1 MQMREKVLAGG
12 FGAAVAFYFV
22 PVVWEWFVTPVDNA
36 KQNLASAT
44 KIHDERKLE
53 RRGVSNKQEQLMAW
67 KGRSLSPKP
76 QDAARHYQQWL
87 TALAEVVGEFSNV
100 QVTPDPV
107 TVAANQPFSTVRFKL
122 KADATMAQ
130 VRQFLFRFFQADLL
144 HSITQLN
151 LESPSATGN
160 PKLSVNMSF
169 EALSLKD
176 AQPRGPTVFAR
187 TEVAED
193 WQDSTQPLVVRHAEG
208 FPTKTPFLVRV
219 GKHYFEVKE
228 ATDNRWT
235 LSPDPNSPQSATG
248 RPVSLLAD
256 DPVEFA
262 PVHPEFSKRAI
273 ADFDPILK
281 RNLFVKPVPYAPKL
295 EFVGS
300 KTFSRGGSLDLTCRA
315 LGFDRLLGEPIFTL
329 QGDDAPIG
337 MSLDGTSG
345 KLTWKPNDE
354 QALGDFKLNVVV
366 KAAGLKD
373 LLKQELVVSFKQS
386 NKPPKFELV
395 GERHAVLGKEF
406 SMPVKATDE
415 DPETKLAYSLAPGAP
430 EGSTINAETG
440 EFKWTPPVTTV
451 PGPIK
456 LTVQVADN
464 GNPPNTVKQ
473 EVTITV
479 GDDLAQFT
487 ELTGIFDKNGKRE
500 LWLSD
505 KSTNRLI
512 VLKEGE
518 ILRYADIEATV
529 VRIDK
534 KSVLLKKK
542 DDALWRLDLGDTLK
556 KLRKL
561 EPAAAP
567 ETPKKPS

>member
-1 MQMREKVLAGG
+1 MQLREKVLAGG
-12 FGAAVAFYFV
+12 LLVAVVFYFG
-22 PVVWEWFVTPVDNA
+22 PTVWEGFIAPIQDAERT
-36 KQNLASAT
+36 LESAT
-44 KIHDERKLE
+44 KIHGDRKLE
-53 RRGVSNKQEQLMAW
+53 KQNIEAKQKLFSEW

-76 QDAARHYQQWL
+76 QDAARNYQQWL
-87 TALAEVVGEFSNV
+87 TELAEDVGEFSNV

-122 KADATMAQ
+122 KAEATMAQ
-130 VRQFLFRFFQADLL
+130 VRLFLFRFFQADLL

-151 LESPSATGN
+151 LESPAVTGN
-160 PKLSVNMSF
+160 PKLTVNMSF

-176 AQPRGPTVFAR
+176 AQPRGTTVFAR

-193 WQDSTQPLVVRHAEG
+193 WQDPTQPLVVRHAEG

-228 ATDNRWT
+228 AADHRWT
-235 LSPDPNSPQSATG
+235 LAPDPNSPQSAVG

-256 DPVEFA
+256 ETVEFA

-273 ADFDPILK
+273 AHFDPILK

-295 EFVGS
+295 DFVGS
-300 KTFSRGGSLDLTCRA
+300 KSFSRGGTLDLTCRA
-315 LGFDRLLGEPIFTL
+315 IGFDLSQGEPIFAL
-329 QGDDAPIG
+329 EGDAPSG
-337 MSLDGTSG
+337 MALDGRSG
-345 KLTWKPNDE
+345 KLSWKPDDA
-354 QALGDFKLNVVV
+354 QALGDFKLNVIV
-366 KAAGLKD
+366 KAAGLKEQ
-373 LLKQELVVSFKQS
+373 LKQELIVSLKQS
-386 NKPPKFELV
+386 NKPPKFESIS
-395 GERHAVLGKEF
+395 ERHAVLGKEF
-406 SMPVKATDE
+406 SMPVKVTDE
-415 DPETKLAYSLAPGAP
+415 DPDTKLSFSLAPGAP
-430 EGSTINAETG
+430 EGAKIDAESG
-440 EFKWTPPVTTV
+440 EFKWTPPATMV
-451 PGPIK
+451 PGPVK

-518 ILRYADIEATV
+518 VLRYADIEATV
-529 VRIDK
+529 FRIDK
-534 KSVLLKKK
+534 KTVLMKKG
-542 DDALWRLDLGDTLK
+542 DELWRLDLGDTLK

-561 EPAAAP
+561 EPVAAP
-567 ETPKKPS
+567 VTPKKPS

>member
-1 MQMREKVLAGG
+1 MQMREKVLTGG
-12 FGAAVAFYFV
+12 LAAVVAFYFV
-22 PVVWEWFVTPVDNA
+22 PVVWEWFVTPVEDAERTLAAA
-36 KQNLASAT
+36 K
-44 KIHDERKLE
+44 KIHDDRDYERL
-53 RRGVSNKQEQLMAW
+53 SILTKQKQFKEW

-76 QDAARHYQQWL
+76 QDAARNYLQWL
-87 TALAEVVGEFSNV
+87 TDLAEVVGEFSNV

-107 TVAANQPFSTVRFKL
+107 TVAANQPFATVRFKL

-130 VRQFLFRFFQADLL
+130 VRLFLFRFFQADLL

-193 WQDSTQPLVVRHAEG
+193 WQDPTQPLVVSHAEG
-208 FPTKTPFLVRV
+208 FPKKTPFLVRV
-219 GKHYFEVKE
+219 GKHYFEVQE
-228 ATDNRWT
+228 AAGNNWT
-235 LSPDPNSPQSATG
+235 LAPDPNSPQGAAG

-256 DPVEFA
+256 ETVEFA
-262 PVHPEFSKRAI
+262 PVHPEFSKRTI
-273 ADFDPILK
+273 TQFDPILK
-281 RNLFVKPVPYAPKL
+281 QNLFVKPVPYAPKL
-295 EFVGS
+295 DFVGS
-300 KTFSRGGSLDLTCRA
+300 KSFSRGGSLDLVCRA
-315 LGFDRLLGEPIFTL
+315 LGFDLSLGEPIFTL
-329 QGDDAPIG
+329 EGDTAPSG
-337 MSLDGTSG
+337 MSLDGRSG

-354 QALGDFKLNVVV
+354 QPLGDFKLNVIV
-366 KAAGLKD
+366 KAAGLKEQ
-373 LLKQELVVSFKQS
+373 LKQELVVSFKQS
-386 NKPPKFELV
+386 NKPPKFDAV

-406 SMPVKATDE
+406 SMPIKATDE
-415 DPETKLAYSLAPGAP
+415 DPETKLSYSLAPGAP
-430 EGSTINAETG
+430 DGATINAETG
-440 EFKWTPPVTTV
+440 EFKWTPPATTV

-505 KSTNRLI
+505 KSTNKLI

-518 ILRYADIEATV
+518 VLRYADIEATV

-534 KSVLLKKK
+534 KSVLLKK

-567 ETPKKPS
+567 ESPKKSS

>member
-1 MQMREKVLAGG
+1 MQMREKVLTGG
-12 FGAAVAFYFV
+12 LTAVVAFYFV
-22 PVVWEWFVTPVDNA
+22 PVVWEWFVTPVDDAMRTLAAA
-36 KQNLASAT
+36 KKFHNVRKDEKQSIVD
-44 KIHDERKLE
+44 KHDLLE
-53 RRGVSNKQEQLMAW
+53 EW

-76 QDAARHYQQWL
+76 QDAARNYQQWL
-87 TALAEVVGEFSNV
+87 TDLAELVGEFSNV

-107 TVAANQPFSTVRFKL
+107 AAATNQPFVTVRFKL

-144 HSITQLN
+144 HSITQL
-151 LESPSATGN
+151 EFVSPAATGN
-160 PKLSVNMSF
+160 PKLTVNMSF

-176 AQPRGPTVFAR
+176 AQPRGPTMFPR

-193 WQDSTQPLVVRHAEG
+193 WQDPTQPLVVRHAEG
-208 FPTKTPFLVRV
+208 FPTKAPFQVRV
-219 GKHYFEVKE
+219 GKHYFEVTE
-228 ATDNRWT
+228 ASGSNWT
-235 LSPDPNSPQSATG
+235 LATDPNSPQGAAG

-256 DPVEFA
+256 ETVEFA
-262 PVHPEFSKRAI
+262 PVHPEFSQRAI
-273 ADFDPILK
+273 SHFDPILK

-295 EFVGS
+295 DFVGS
-300 KTFSRGGSLDLTCRA
+300 KSFSRGGTLDLTCRA
-315 LGFDRLLGEPIFTL
+315 IGFDLSQGEPIFTL
-329 QGDDAPIG
+329 EGDAPSG
-337 MSLDGTSG
+337 MSLDGRSG
-345 KLTWKPNDE
+345 KLTWKPGDE
-354 QALGDFKLNVVV
+354 QTLGDFKLNVIV
-366 KAAGLKD
+366 KAAGLKEQ
-373 LLKQELVVSFKQS
+373 LKQELIVSFKQS
-386 NKPPKFELV
+386 NKPPKFDAV

-415 DPETKLAYSLAPGAP
+415 DPETKLLFSLAPGAP
-430 EGSTINAETG
+430 EGATINAETG
-440 EFKWTPPVTTV
+440 EFKWTPPATMV

-464 GNPPNTVKQ
+464 GNPPNSVKQ

-487 ELTGIFDKNGKRE
+487 ELTGIFDKNGTRE
-500 LWLSD
+500 FWLSD
-505 KSTNRLI
+505 KSTNRRI

-518 ILRYADIEATV
+518 VLRYADIEATV
-529 VRIDK
+529 FRIDK
-534 KSVLLKKK
+534 KTVLLKK

-567 ETPKKPS
+567 ETPKKSG

>member
-1 MQMREKVLAGG
+1 MQLREKVLAGG
-12 FGAAVAFYFV
+12 LTAVVAFYFV
-22 PVVWEWFVTPVDNA
+22 PMVWEWFVTPVDDAERTLAAA
-36 KQNLASAT
+36 KKFHN
-44 KIHDERKLE
+44 DRKD
-53 RRGVSNKQEQLMAW
+53 EQLRIFANQRQLKDW

-76 QDAARHYQQWL
+76 QDAARNYQQWL
-87 TALAEVVGEFSNV
+87 TDLAEVVGEFSNV

-107 TVAANQPFSTVRFKL
+107 AAAANQPFVTVRFKL

-144 HSITQLN
+144 HSITQL
-151 LESPSATGN
+151 EFVSPAATGN
-160 PKLSVNMSF
+160 PRLTVNMSF

-176 AQPRGPTVFAR
+176 AQPRGPTLLPR

-193 WQDSTQPLVVRHAEG
+193 WQDPTHPLVVRHAEG
-208 FPTKTPFLVRV
+208 FPTKAPFLVRV
-219 GKHYFEVKE
+219 GKHYFEVTE
-228 ATDNRWT
+228 ASGNNWT
-235 LSPDPNSPQSATG
+235 LATDPNSPQGAAG

-256 DPVEFA
+256 ETVEFA

-273 ADFDPILK
+273 AQFDPILK

-295 EFVGS
+295 DFVGS
-300 KTFSRGGSLDLTCRA
+300 KSFSRGGTLDLTCRA
-315 LGFDRLLGEPIFTL
+315 IGFDLSQGEPIFTL
-329 QGDDAPIG
+329 EGEAPSG
-337 MSLDGTSG
+337 MSLDGRSG
-345 KLTWKPNDE
+345 KLTWKPDEE
-354 QALGDFKLNVVV
+354 QALGDFKLNMVV
-366 KAAGLKD
+366 KAAGLKEQ
-373 LLKQELVVSFKQS
+373 LQQELVVSFKQS
-386 NKPPKFELV
+386 NKPPKFETL

-415 DPETKLAYSLAPGAP
+415 DPETKLSYSLAPGAP

-451 PGPIK
+451 PGPVK

-487 ELTGIFDKNGKRE
+487 ELTGIFDKNGTRE
-500 LWLSD
+500 FWLSD
-505 KSTNRLI
+505 KSTNRRI

-518 ILRYADIEATV
+518 VLRYADIEATV
-529 VRIDK
+529 FRIDK
-534 KSVLLKKK
+534 KTVLLKK

-561 EPAAAP
+561 EPATAP

>member
-1 MQMREKVLAGG
+1 MQLREKVLAGG
-12 FGAAVAFYFV
+12 LTAVVAFYFV
-22 PVVWEWFVTPVDNA
+22 PVVWEWFVTPVEDAERTLAAA
-36 KQNLASAT
+36 K
-44 KIHDERKLE
+44 KIHDDRDYERLSVFTKQKLLKE
-53 RRGVSNKQEQLMAW
+53 W

-76 QDAARHYQQWL
+76 QDAARNYQQWL
-87 TALAEVVGEFSNV
+87 TDLAEVVGEFSNV

-107 TVAANQPFSTVRFKL
+107 TAAANQPFSTVRFKL

-144 HSITQLN
+144 HSITQLE
-151 LESPSATGN
+151 LVSPAATGN
-160 PKLSVNMSF
+160 PKLTVNMSF

-176 AQPRGPTVFAR
+176 AQPRGPTLFPR

-193 WQDSTQPLVVRHAEG
+193 WQDPTQPLVVRHAEG
-208 FPTKTPFLVRV
+208 FPTKIPFLIRV
-219 GKHYFEVKE
+219 GKHYFDVTE
-228 ATDNRWT
+228 ASGNNWT
-235 LSPDPNSPQSATG
+235 LTTDPNSPQGAAG

-256 DPVEFA
+256 ESVEFV

-273 ADFDPILK
+273 AHFDPILK
-281 RNLFVKPVPYAPKL
+281 RNPFVKPVPYAPKL
-295 EFVGS
+295 DFVGS
-300 KTFSRGGSLDLTCRA
+300 KSFSRGGTLDLTCRA
-315 LGFDRLLGEPIFTL
+315 IGFDLSQGEPIFLLEGNT
-329 QGDDAPIG
+329 QTG
-337 MSLDGTSG
+337 MSLDGKTG
-345 KLTWKPNDE
+345 KLTWKPDDE
-354 QALGDFKLNVVV
+354 QALGDFKLNVTV
-366 KAAGLKD
+366 KAAGLKAP
-373 LLKQELVVSFKQS
+373 LAEPLTVSLKQS
-386 NKPPKFELV
+386 NKPPKFEAV

-415 DPETKLAYSLAPGAP
+415 DPETILSFSLAPGAP
-430 EGSTINAETG
+430 EGAAINSETG
-440 EFKWTPPVTTV
+440 EFKWTPPATMV

-487 ELTGIFDKNGKRE
+487 ELTGIFDKNGTRE
-500 LWLSD
+500 FWLSD
-505 KSTNRLI
+505 KSTNRRI

-518 ILRYADIEATV
+518 VLRYADIEATV
-529 VRIDK
+529 FRIDK
-534 KSVLLKKK
+534 KTVLLKK
-542 DDALWRLDLGDTLK
+542 DDVLWRLDLGDTLK

-567 ETPKKPS
+567 ETPKKSG

>member
-1 MQMREKVLAGG
+1 MQMRERILAGG
-12 FGAAVAFYFV
+12 LAAAVAIYFV
-22 PVVWEWFVTPVDNA
+22 PKVWEWFVDPVANA
-36 KQNLASAT
+36 EATLASAK
-44 KIHDERKLE
+44 KIHDDRDYERL
-53 RRGVSNKQEQLMAW
+53 SIFAKQKQLKEW
-67 KGRSLSPKP
+67 KSRSLSPKP

-87 TALAEVVGEFSNV
+87 TDLSEVVAEFSNV

-107 TVAANQPFSTVRFKL
+107 AAATNQPFVAVRFKL

-130 VRQFLFRFFQADLL
+130 VRLFLFRFFQADLM

-160 PKLSVNMSF
+160 PKLAVNMSF

-176 AQPRGPTVFAR
+176 APARGPTLFAR

-193 WQDSTQPLVVRHAEG
+193 WQDPAQPLVVRHAEG
-208 FPTKTPFLVRV
+208 FPTKPPFLVRV
-219 GKHYFEVKE
+219 GKHYFEIKE
-228 ATDNRWT
+228 ATGNSWT
-235 LSPDPNSPQSATG
+235 LVPDTSVAQGAG
-248 RPVSLLAD
+248 RTVSLLAD
-256 DPVEFA
+256 ETVELA
-262 PVHPEFSKRAI
+262 PVHPEFSSRAI
-273 ADFDPILK
+273 AHFDPLLK
-281 RNLFVKPVPYAPKL
+281 RNPFVKPVPYAPKL

-300 KTFSRGGSLDLTCRA
+300 KSFSRGGTLDLTCRA
-315 LGFDRLLGEPIFTL
+315 TGFDFSLGEPIFTL
-329 QGDDAPIG
+329 EGDAPSG
-337 MSLDGTSG
+337 MSLDGRSG
-345 KLTWKPNDE
+345 KLTWKPDDD
-354 QALGDFKLNVVV
+354 QALGDFNLNVVV
-366 KAAGLKD
+366 KAAGLKEP
-373 LLKQELVVSFKQS
+373 LAQPLVVSLKQS
-386 NKPPKFELV
+386 NKPPKIEPV

-406 SMPVKATDE
+406 SMPVKASDE
-415 DPETKLAYSLAPGAP
+415 DPDTKLSYSLSGAP
-430 EGSTINAETG
+430 EGATINAETG
-440 EFKWTPPVTTV
+440 EFKWTPPATMV
-451 PGPIK
+451 PGAVK
-456 LTVQVADN
+456 VTVQVADN

-473 EVTITV
+473 EITITV

-487 ELTGIFDKNGKRE
+487 ELTGIFDKDGKRE

-518 ILRYADIEATV
+518 VLRYADIEATV

-534 KSVLLKKK
+534 KAVLLKK

-567 ETPKKPS
+567 EVPKKPS

>member
-1 MQMREKVLAGG
+1 MQMREKVLTSGLA
-12 FGAAVAFYFV
+12 AAVAFYFV
-22 PVVWEWFVTPVDNA
+22 PVVWEWFVTP
-36 KQNLASAT
+36 KQDAERTLAAAT

-53 RRGVSNKQEQLMAW
+53 RRSVSNKQEQLKAW

-76 QDAARHYQQWL
+76 QDAARNYQQWL
-87 TALAEVVGEFSNV
+87 TDLAEVVGEFSNV

-107 TVAANQPFSTVRFKL
+107 AAAANQPFVTVRFKL

-130 VRQFLFRFFQADLL
+130 VRQFLFRYFQADLL

-160 PKLSVNMSF
+160 PKLTVNMSF

-176 AQPRGPTVFAR
+176 AEPRGPTLFAR

-193 WQDSTQPLVVRHAEG
+193 WQDPTQPLVVRHTEG
-208 FPTKTPFLVRV
+208 FPTKAPFLVRV
-219 GKHYFEVKE
+219 GKHFFEVKE
-228 ATDNRWT
+228 ATDNHWM
-235 LSPDPNSPQSATG
+235 LAPDPNSPQGATG

-256 DPVEFA
+256 ETVEFA

-273 ADFDPILK
+273 AHFDPILK

-295 EFVGS
+295 DVAGS
-300 KTFSRGGSLDLTCRA
+300 KSFSRGGTLDLTCRA
-315 LGFDRLLGEPIFTL
+315 LGFDLSLGEPIFTL
-329 QGDDAPIG
+329 EGDAPSG
-337 MSLDGTSG
+337 MSLDGRSG

-354 QALGDFKLNVVV
+354 QPLGDFKLNVIVT
-366 KAAGLKD
+366 AAGLKEQ
-373 LLKQELVVSFKQS
+373 LKQELVVSFKQS
-386 NKPPKFELV
+386 NKPPKFEPV

-415 DPETKLAYSLAPGAP
+415 DPETKLSYSLAPGAP
-430 EGSTINAETG
+430 EGAKIDAATG
-440 EFKWTPPVTTV
+440 EFKWTPPATTV

-473 EVTITV
+473 EIMITV

-487 ELTGIFDKNGKRE
+487 ELTGIFDKNGTRE

-518 ILRYADIEATV
+518 KLNYADIEATV
-529 VRIDK
+529 FRIDK
-534 KSVLLKKK
+534 KSVLLKR

>member
-1 MQMREKVLAGG
+1 MQMREKVLASGL
-12 FGAAVAFYFV
+12 AAVVGFYFV
-22 PVVWEWFVTPVDNA
+22 PIVWEWFVAPVEDA
-36 KQNLASAT
+36 ERTLASAK
-44 KIHDERKLE
+44 KIHDDRDYERLSIFTKQKLLKE
-53 RRGVSNKQEQLMAW
+53 W

-76 QDAARHYQQWL
+76 QDAARNYQQWL
-87 TALAEVVGEFSNV
+87 TDLSEVVAEFSNV

-107 TVAANQPFSTVRFKL
+107 ASATNQPFTVIRFKL

-130 VRQFLFRFFQADLL
+130 VRLFLFRFFQADLL

-169 EALSLKD
+169 EAMSLKD
-176 AQPRGPTVFAR
+176 AQPRGPTLFPR

-193 WQDSTQPLVVRHAEG
+193 WQDPTHPLVVRDVEG
-208 FPTKTPFLVRV
+208 FPAKTPFLVRV
-219 GKHYFEVKE
+219 GKHFFEVKE
-228 ATDNRWT
+228 ATGTHWT
-235 LSPDPNSPQSATG
+235 LAPDPNAQGASG

-256 DPVEFA
+256 ETVELA
-262 PVHPEFSKRAI
+262 SVHPEFSSRAI
-273 ADFDPILK
+273 AQFDPILK
-281 RNLFVKPVPYAPKL
+281 RNPFVKPVPYAPKL
-295 EFVGS
+295 EVVGS
-300 KTFSRGGSLDLTCRA
+300 KSFSRGGTLDLTCRA
-315 LGFDRLLGEPIFTL
+315 LGFDLSLGEPIFTL
-329 QGDDAPIG
+329 EGDAPGG
-337 MSLDGTSG
+337 MSLDGRSG
-345 KLTWKPNDE
+345 KLTWKPDE
-354 QALGDFKLNVVV
+354 DQALGDFKLNLLV
-366 KAAGLKD
+366 KAAGLKEP
-373 LLKQELVVSFKQS
+373 LAQALTVSFKQS
-386 NKPPKFELV
+386 NKPPKFGPV

-415 DPETKLAYSLAPGAP
+415 DPDTKLSYSLAAGAP

-440 EFKWTPPVTTV
+440 EFKWTPPATMV
-451 PGPIK
+451 PGAIK

-487 ELTGIFDKNGKRE
+487 ELTGIFDKNGTRE

-518 ILRYADIEATV
+518 ALRYADIDATV
-529 VRIDK
+529 FRINK
-534 KSVLLKKK
+534 KSILLKKE
-542 DDALWRLDLGDTLK
+542 DSLWQLDLGDTLK
-556 KLRKL
+556 KLRKI
-561 EPAAAP
+561 EPVAAP
-567 ETPKKPS
+567 ESPKSPS

>member
-1 MQMREKVLAGG
+1 MQLREKVLASGLG
-12 FGAAVAFYFV
+12 VVVAFYFV
-22 PVVWEWFVTPVDNA
+22 PVVWEWFVTPVEDA
-36 KQNLASAT
+36 ERTLAAAE
-44 KIHDERKLE
+44 KIHNDRKD
-53 RRGVSNKQEQLMAW
+53 EQLRIFANQRQLKDW

-76 QDAARHYQQWL
+76 QDAARNYQQWL
-87 TALAEVVGEFSNV
+87 TDLAEVVGEFSNV

-107 TVAANQPFSTVRFKL
+107 TAAANQPFATVRFKL

-130 VRQFLFRFFQADLL
+130 VRLFLFRFFQADLL
-144 HSITQLN
+144 HSITLLN

-160 PKLSVNMSF
+160 PKLTVNMSF

-176 AQPRGPTVFAR
+176 AQPRGPTLFAR

-193 WQDSTQPLVVRHAEG
+193 WQDPTQPLVVRHAEG

-219 GKHYFEVKE
+219 GKHFFEVKE
-228 ATDNRWT
+228 ATDNRWMLT
-235 LSPDPNSPQSATG
+235 PDPNSPQGAAG
-248 RPVSLLAD
+248 KPVALLAD
-256 DPVEFA
+256 ETVEFA
-262 PVHPEFSKRAI
+262 PVHPEFSKRVI
-273 ADFDPILK
+273 AQFDPILK

-295 EFVGS
+295 DFVGS
-300 KTFSRGGSLDLTCRA
+300 KSFSRGGSLDLTCRA
-315 LGFDRLLGEPIFTL
+315 LGFDLSLGEPIFTL
-329 QGDDAPIG
+329 EGDAPSG
-337 MSLDGTSG
+337 MSLDGKTG
-345 KLTWKPNDE
+345 KLTWKPADE
-354 QALGDFKLNVVV
+354 QALGDFKLNVIV
-366 KAAGLKD
+366 KAAGLKEQ
-373 LLKQELVVSFKQS
+373 LKQELVVSFKPS
-386 NKPPKFELV
+386 NRPPKFETMS
-395 GERHAVLGKEF
+395 ERHAVLGKEF

-415 DPETKLAYSLAPGAP
+415 DPETKLSYSLAPGAP

-440 EFKWTPPVTTV
+440 EFKWTPPATTV
-451 PGPIK
+451 PGPVK

-473 EVTITV
+473 EITITV

-518 ILRYADIEATV
+518 VLRYADIEATV

-534 KSVLLKKK
+534 KTVLLKK

-567 ETPKKPS
+567 EAPKKPS

>member
-36 KQNLASAT
+36 KQNLASA

-235 LSPDPNSPQSATG
+235 LARSELAAECHRATC
-248 RPVSLLAD
+248 
-256 DPVEFA
+256 F
-262 PVHPEFSKRAI
+262 
-273 ADFDPILK
+273 
-281 RNLFVKPVPYAPKL
+281 
-295 EFVGS
+295 
-300 KTFSRGGSLDLTCRA
+300 
-315 LGFDRLLGEPIFTL
+315 
-329 QGDDAPIG
+329 
-337 MSLDGTSG
+337 
-345 KLTWKPNDE
+345 
-354 QALGDFKLNVVV
+354 
-366 KAAGLKD
+366 AAGGR
-373 LLKQELVVSFKQS
+373 SRRIRAGAS
-386 NKPPKFELV
+386 
-395 GERHAVLGKEF
+395 GVLQ
-406 SMPVKATDE
+406 T
-415 DPETKLAYSLAPGAP
+415 
-430 EGSTINAETG
+430 
-440 EFKWTPPVTTV
+440 
-451 PGPIK
+451 
-456 LTVQVADN
+456 
-464 GNPPNTVKQ
+464 
-473 EVTITV
+473 
-479 GDDLAQFT
+479 
-487 ELTGIFDKNGKRE
+487 
-500 LWLSD
+500 SD
-505 KSTNRLI
+505 RGL
-512 VLKEGE
+512 
-518 ILRYADIEATV
+518 
-529 VRIDK
+529 
-534 KSVLLKKK
+534 
-542 DDALWRLDLGDTLK
+542 
-556 KLRKL
+556 
-561 EPAAAP
+561 
-567 ETPKKPS
+567 